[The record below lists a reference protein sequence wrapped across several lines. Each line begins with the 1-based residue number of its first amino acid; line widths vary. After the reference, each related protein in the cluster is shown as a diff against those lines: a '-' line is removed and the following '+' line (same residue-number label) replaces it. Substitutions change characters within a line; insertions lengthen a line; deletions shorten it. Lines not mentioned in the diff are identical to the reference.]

1 MSLKVVVV
9 ALISLLFIKTV
20 RSQSDELLIEGQ
32 TGNLHLQ
39 HTVVAKENWYS
50 IGRLYNLN
58 PKELAPYNKLDMAKP
73 LSIGQEVKI
82 PLTAVNFSQN
92 GVKAAG
98 ETLVPLYH
106 IVQEKEWLYRI
117 SVNHNKVPIAN
128 LEKWNNINKDQV
140 RAGMHLIVGYLK
152 VKTALSA
159 LATKSSGPAVAG
171 KPGGTGTVKTEGTTS
186 SGVERTTAKTG
197 GETSAGTEG
206 EKTTGSD
213 KTVAGDK
220 KGGSDKTVAG
230 NKIGG
235 NERTIGSEKNAGGE
249 KTTGDGKTTGSEK
262 TVRTEKNA
270 GSERT
275 AASERTAGTGGG
287 KDTMTHA
294 KAGKTGET
302 EAVKPYETGSAKT
315 EGGTTAMTGNV
326 KPVSAG
332 GKSFD
337 GGFFKYDYS
346 DGGKSA
352 SGLAGIFKSTSGWQ
366 DGKYYA
372 LMNNVPVGT
381 IVKIT
386 GSTTGKT
393 VYAKVLGQLP
403 DMKESAGLTIRI
415 SNAAASE
422 LGEGDGKFNVDVR
435 Y

>member
-275 AASERTAGTGGG
+275 AA
-287 KDTMTHA
+287 A
-294 KAGKTGET
+294 KELQG
-302 EAVKPYETGSAKT
+302 P
-315 EGGTTAMTGNV
+315 
-326 KPVSAG
+326 
-332 GKSFD
+332 
-337 GGFFKYDYS
+337 
-346 DGGKSA
+346 
-352 SGLAGIFKSTSGWQ
+352 
-366 DGKYYA
+366 
-372 LMNNVPVGT
+372 
-381 IVKIT
+381 
-386 GSTTGKT
+386 
-393 VYAKVLGQLP
+393 
-403 DMKESAGLTIRI
+403 
-415 SNAAASE
+415 AAA
-422 LGEGDGKFNVDVR
+422 R
-435 Y
+435 IR